1 MKKTLKERKADYL
14 LLLSISTI
22 LLFIP
27 LVFIFGLGFDKK
39 MITGTVEGFI
49 TDTGTQPITSASVC
63 LNNLCVQTN
72 EHGYYKIESV
82 TSGTF
87 PLVVSTSRHQD
98 ITESV
103 KVRKGTNTI
112 NLTLNPAELTNAQ
125 IQFLDSGGQ
134 IVQEGLNIRLQD
146 ELVTMDVENVVL
158 LSQIKTG
165 KYIVSVESAYYVDQ
179 QTEIYLEANREN
191 QYSIALEPSVSFAL
205 IVQNWLD
212 LSPIKNA
219 IVTIPGLDN
228 FQSDASGKIVFT
240 DIPKSTQFMTV
251 KKDGYL
257 NKVFHF
263 EGLLAGVNPDITVSL
278 VEDEQ
283 IVFTKKTATGK
294 QVFISNIDGSDLTQL
309 TTEGENYQPW
319 LDKKNGKVFF
329 AQKQTDNRD
338 LIYSIDILG
347 ERLELLSAQTL
358 TTTPRKL
365 EFISYEKDIRIYTE
379 DVGGDKVSFLSS
391 KLDDSNIVDYPD
403 LNELIYNKIFLSEDA
418 NTLLYS
424 ISEDPSRTPGIYSTA
439 LRHNRTIKLMDS
451 TTSIAEGGL
460 VIHSSSTNNQ
470 ELGLSIGTEIFTYDI
485 GSKDLMRLTED
496 GLTKTEIKFQPNS
509 SRLSYIVESDTRP
522 IILIDPT
529 TKESTRL
536 TPEGHMVDSY
546 KWLSE
551 NTLLYTSRN
560 QLWITATKNPTQPQ
574 TITESGEIN

>member
-365 EFISYEKDIRIYTE
+365 EFISYEKDIRIFTE
-379 DVGGDKVSFLSS
+379 DIGEDKVSFLSS

-403 LNELIYNKIFLSEDA
+403 LNELIYNKLFLSEDA